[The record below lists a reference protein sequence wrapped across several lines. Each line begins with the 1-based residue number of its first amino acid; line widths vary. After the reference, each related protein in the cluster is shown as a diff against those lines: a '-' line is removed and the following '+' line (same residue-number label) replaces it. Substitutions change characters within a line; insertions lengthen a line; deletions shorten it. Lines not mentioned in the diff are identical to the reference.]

1 MNISLGNNL
10 RAQQIINMR
19 FYFLL
24 ILSVFLNWEVEAQN
38 GAINSYEPL
47 PLFNSDEIF
56 EITLKGD
63 IRKLFN
69 DRKENAKYHPFV
81 FSYKINNQQ
90 HSLDIRV
97 KTRGHFRKMRANCT
111 TPPLLLNFDTLPD
124 LAKTIFKGQ
133 NKLKLV
139 TTCVDEEFVVQEY
152 LVYKIY
158 QLITEKS
165 FRVRLVKVIFKDS
178 KRNKTKNA
186 RYGILLE
193 DQNKMARRNRSAI
206 RKQLNVNPQTINKE
220 SFLKMAVFQ
229 YLIGNTDWSIQYL
242 HNIKLLV
249 NHSGKSLVTVP
260 YDFDMSGI
268 VNTPYA
274 APAEALQLS
283 SVRNRRYRGYCLDD
297 MSEFESTFQLFNELK
312 KEIYAIYL
320 NNTLID
326 KTYKKNTI
334 KYLDKFYETINNKKL
349 RKREFQYPCN
359 PNGTGNIVIR
369 GLKQYEEN
377 SKKNSDK

>member
-1 MNISLGNNL
+1 MYYKLS
-10 RAQQIINMR
+10 NMR
-19 FYFLL
+19 FFLFL
-24 ILSVFLNWEVEAQN
+24 ILSFCFTWEVCAQN
-38 GAINSYEPL
+38 ATNSPYETL
-47 PLFNSDEIF
+47 PLFSSDEIF
-56 EITLKGD
+56 EIKLKGD

-69 DRKENAKYHPFV
+69 DRKENATYHPFI
-81 FSYKINNQQ
+81 FSYDINNQQ

-97 KTRGHFRKMRANCT
+97 KTRGHFRKMRANCA

-139 TTCVDEEFVVQEY
+139 TTCDIEKFVVQEY

-165 FRVRLVKVIFKDS
+165 FQVRLVKVIFEDT
-178 KRNKTKNA
+178 KRNKTRSAK
-186 RYGILLE
+186 YGILLE
-193 DQNKMARRNRSAI
+193 DQNKMAKRNHSAI
-206 RKQLNVNPQTINKE
+206 RKQLNVNPQTIDKE

-249 NHSGKSLVTVP
+249 NHSGKSIVTVP

-283 SVRNRRYRGYCLDD
+283 SVRNRRYRGYCLDN
-297 MSEFESTFQLFNELK
+297 MNEFESTFELFNDLK
-312 KEIYAIYL
+312 KEIYAIYQ

-334 KYLDKFYETINNKKL
+334 RYLDKFYEIINNKEL
-349 RKREFQYPCN
+349 SKREFQYPCD
-359 PNGTGNIVIR
+359 PNGTGNIIIR
-369 GLKQYEEN
+369 GLKKYKEN

>member
-1 MNISLGNNL
+1 
-10 RAQQIINMR
+10 MR

-24 ILSVFLNWEVEAQN
+24 ILSVFLNWEVRAQN
-38 GAINSYEPL
+38 GVINSYEPS
-47 PLFNSDEIF
+47 PLFNSDEVF

-69 DRKENAKYHPFV
+69 DRKKNAKYHPFV
-81 FSYKINNQQ
+81 ISYKINNQQ

-97 KTRGHFRKMRANCT
+97 KTRGHFRKLRENCT

-152 LVYKIY
+152 LAYKIY

-165 FRVRLVKVIFKDS
+165 FRVRLVKVIFEDS
-178 KRNKTKNA
+178 IRNKTRSA

-193 DQNKMARRNRSAI
+193 DQNKMAKRNHSAI
-206 RKQLNVNPQTINKE
+206 RKQLNVNPQTIDKE
-220 SFLKMAVFQ
+220 PFLKMAVFQ
-229 YLIGNTDWSIQYL
+229 YLIGNTDWSVQYL

-249 NHSGKSLVTVP
+249 NHNGKSLVTVP

-274 APAEALQLS
+274 APAEALLLS
-283 SVRNRRYRGYCLDD
+283 SVRNRRYRGYCLDN
-297 MSEFESTFQLFNELK
+297 MSEFESTFQLFNDLK

-334 KYLDKFYETINNKKL
+334 KYLDKFYETINSKKL
-349 RKREFQYPCN
+349 SKREFQYPCK

-369 GLKQYEEN
+369 GLKQYEKK

>member
-1 MNISLGNNL
+1 
-10 RAQQIINMR
+10 MR
-19 FYFLL
+19 FFLFL
-24 ILSVFLNWEVEAQN
+24 ILSFCFNWEVCAQN
-38 GAINSYEPL
+38 ATNSPYETL
-47 PLFNSDEIF
+47 PLFSSDKIF
-56 EITLKGD
+56 EIKLKGD

-69 DRKENAKYHPFV
+69 DRKENATYHPFI
-81 FSYKINNQQ
+81 FSYDINNQQ

-97 KTRGHFRKMRANCT
+97 KTRGHFRKMRANCA

-139 TTCVDEEFVVQEY
+139 TTCDIEKFVVQEY

-165 FRVRLVKVIFKDS
+165 FQVRLVKVIFEDT
-178 KRNKTKNA
+178 KRNKTRSAK
-186 RYGILLE
+186 YGILLE
-193 DQNKMARRNRSAI
+193 DQNKMAKRNHSAI
-206 RKQLNVNPQTINKE
+206 RKQLNVNPQTIDKE

-249 NHSGKSLVTVP
+249 NHSGKSIVTVP

-283 SVRNRRYRGYCLDD
+283 SVRNRRYRGYCLDN
-297 MSEFESTFQLFNELK
+297 MNEFESTFELFNDLK
-312 KEIYAIYL
+312 KEIYAIYQ

-326 KTYKKNTI
+326 KAYRKNTI
-334 KYLDKFYETINNKKL
+334 RYLDKFYEIINNKEL
-349 RKREFQYPCN
+349 SKREFQYPCD

-369 GLKQYEEN
+369 GLKKYKES

>member
-1 MNISLGNNL
+1 
-10 RAQQIINMR
+10 MR
-19 FYFLL
+19 FFLFL
-24 ILSVFLNWEVEAQN
+24 ILSFCFTWEVCAQN
-38 GAINSYEPL
+38 ATNSPYETL
-47 PLFNSDEIF
+47 PLFSSDEIF
-56 EITLKGD
+56 EIKLKGD

-69 DRKENAKYHPFV
+69 DRKENATYHPFI
-81 FSYKINNQQ
+81 FSYDINNQQ

-97 KTRGHFRKMRANCT
+97 KTRGHFRKMRANCA

-139 TTCVDEEFVVQEY
+139 TTCDIEKFVVQEY

-165 FRVRLVKVIFKDS
+165 FQVRLVKVIFEDT
-178 KRNKTKNA
+178 KRNKTRSAK
-186 RYGILLE
+186 YGILLE
-193 DQNKMARRNRSAI
+193 DQNKMAKRNHSAI
-206 RKQLNVNPQTINKE
+206 RKQLNVNPQTIDKE

-249 NHSGKSLVTVP
+249 NHSGKSIVTVP

-283 SVRNRRYRGYCLDD
+283 SVRNRRYRGYCLDN
-297 MSEFESTFQLFNELK
+297 MNEFESTFELFNDLK
-312 KEIYAIYL
+312 KEIYAIYQ

-334 KYLDKFYETINNKKL
+334 RYLDKFYEIINNKEL
-349 RKREFQYPCN
+349 SKREFQYPCD
-359 PNGTGNIVIR
+359 PNGTGNIIIR
-369 GLKQYEEN
+369 GLKKYKEN